1 MVFEYLNNFNLRMKK
16 IGYYSLLLRSSVMKN
31 NWQKYG
37 FDDYDERENL
47 IFTILLY
54 IMEQSLKEEIC
65 TLDDIANFIDEIDDL
80 YFKKNLTYEEE
91 KDLAE
96 FIINSVICNDGNV
109 RYYNG
114 FNYEKGKY
122 EEININY
129 ISTKIIDLGGVRRVN
144 YSVTEEGYNM
154 LLGTLEIEENLKISI
169 QEMIFKL
176 HLGKAEYNKAVNDI
190 KSIFNL
196 FRIRVQ
202 RMEEDIQKIKD
213 NPLSY
218 SNSDYEKV
226 TKGNLEL
233 MQESKEKYKLH
244 KEVVESRIKEFLE
257 KEINLRELTDQEEK
271 NLESLRTIKK
281 YLNKTIDEDQ
291 RILKKHFELKEIYSK
306 ELEDISKISI
316 IKRFNLNNEVY
327 EKILNDINK
336 LDNIEVVLRP
346 LGRNNIIKTYNINR
360 ALSYQ
365 AAIRKTKED
374 NDIVILGLDEN
385 DIEKERERRK
395 LEKLEKYKNVI
406 RVILEKANINQE
418 LYLSDLNN
426 LIDSNE
432 DIKRILIPTVEIFR
446 EVLIEF
452 LKIREIDIKLI
463 SEERKNS
470 TEMGELDFQLNKSII
485 EVIENDK
492 SFSNIKKIHIS
503 KALDK
508 DDLKIKSV
516 FNELGEIKNFVCSEV
531 YFKIN

>member
-65 TLDDIANFIDEIDDL
+65 TLDDIANFIDEIDNL

-129 ISTKIIDLGGVRRVN
+129 ISTKIIDLDGVRRVN

-226 TKGNLEL
+226 TKGNL
-233 MQESKEKYKLH
+233 
-244 KEVVESRIKEFLE
+244 
-257 KEINLRELTDQEEK
+257 
-271 NLESLRTIKK
+271 
-281 YLNKTIDEDQ
+281 
-291 RILKKHFELKEIYSK
+291 
-306 ELEDISKISI
+306 
-316 IKRFNLNNEVY
+316 
-327 EKILNDINK
+327 
-336 LDNIEVVLRP
+336 
-346 LGRNNIIKTYNINR
+346 
-360 ALSYQ
+360 
-365 AAIRKTKED
+365 
-374 NDIVILGLDEN
+374 
-385 DIEKERERRK
+385 
-395 LEKLEKYKNVI
+395 
-406 RVILEKANINQE
+406 
-418 LYLSDLNN
+418 
-426 LIDSNE
+426 
-432 DIKRILIPTVEIFR
+432 
-446 EVLIEF
+446 
-452 LKIREIDIKLI
+452 
-463 SEERKNS
+463 
-470 TEMGELDFQLNKSII
+470 
-485 EVIENDK
+485 
-492 SFSNIKKIHIS
+492 
-503 KALDK
+503 
-508 DDLKIKSV
+508 
-516 FNELGEIKNFVCSEV
+516 
-531 YFKIN
+531 